1 MRCIDVLHRQR
12 SEERKAEDDA
22 RHDGAKRLEL
32 TAVRQPVAADR
43 QIRSGEPGG
52 QHDARR
58 ADKHRLKG
66 HQRRARRRQREAE
79 GSDRQQ
85 PEQQAPGFGLHIPL

>member
-22 RHDGAKRLEL
+22 HPDGAKRLEL
-32 TAVRQPVAADR
+32 AAVRPPVPADR
-43 QIRSGEPGG
+43 QIHGGKRGGE
-52 QHDARR
+52 HDARR
-58 ADKHRLKG
+58 TDKHRFKG

-79 GSDRQQ
+79 GGDRQQ
-85 PEQQAPGFGLHIPL
+85 PEQQPFGFGLHIPL